1 MIKLTLEYDNKKY
14 SVEIPEPKE
23 DEEYKLT
30 YYCMNLGN
38 GFSGLIDL
46 LLKDKGLK

>member
-30 YYCMNLGN
+30 YYSGTLGN
-38 GFSGLIDL
+38 AFSGLIDL